1 MSKAAEEKEI
11 TTGAMVLRPS
21 EAMALAQL
29 VKRIS
34 FADIRANAV
43 DDDEA
48 YLMLDGLHEVAAVL
62 ANAGFSPW

>member
-11 TTGAMVLRPS
+11 TTGPMVLLPS

-29 VKRIS
+29 VKRVS

>member
-29 VKRIS
+29 VKRVS